1 MLETMGVDHVVSVD
15 LHSAQI
21 EGFFKPQIPQ
31 TLGEPIVVE
40 PHSAA
45 VNRAAK
51 FRYTLSRTIDEF
63 VPLAFVIRK
72 HHLDKHQP
80 GELVGD
86 VNGKD
91 SIVVD
96 TLVGTTEKVL
106 KTNGAK
112 TVSAFAVHAR
122 YSADVSLVPSSLI
135 VALQT
140 LENCKELD
148 NLVTTNT
155 IPMHFK
161 ANEQSSKIVTLSVAP
176 FVAEVISCIHTKSSI
191 IQVEPLYEEGKKEFQ
206 PQRKNFE
213 RRCIHISKESKSYC
227 KSGGALQ
234 RYRRLSCLKKES

>member
-21 EGFFKPQIPQ
+21 EVFFKPQFRYAIQIMTGDTLFNCFLLNSQQVDNLEAFPQ
-31 TLGEPIVVE
+31 ILGEPIVVA

-51 FRYTLSRTIDEF
+51 FRDNLSRTIDEF

-72 HHLDKHQP
+72 HQLDKHQP

-86 VNGKD
+86 INGKD
-91 SIVVD
+91 CIVVD
-96 TLVGTTEKVL
+96 TLVGTGATLVKTATVL
-106 KTNGAK
+106 KANGAK

-122 YSADVSLVPSSLI
+122 YSADYMVLI
-135 VALQT
+135 PLFQALQT

-148 NLVTTNT
+148 KLVTTNT

-176 FVAEVISCIHTKSSI
+176 FIAEVISCIHTKISI
-191 IQVEPLYEEGKKEFQ
+191 IQV
-206 PQRKNFE
+206 
-213 RRCIHISKESKSYC
+213 SKTK
-227 KSGGALQ
+227 
-234 RYRRLSCLKKES
+234 